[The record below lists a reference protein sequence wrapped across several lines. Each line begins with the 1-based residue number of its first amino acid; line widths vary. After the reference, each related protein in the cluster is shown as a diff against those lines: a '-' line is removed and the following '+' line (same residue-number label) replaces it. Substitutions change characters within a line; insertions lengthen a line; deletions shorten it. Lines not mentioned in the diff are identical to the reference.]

1 MKLNDVYNEWLPVKR
16 RQVKSSTLSCYQLIY
31 LNILAPRFGN
41 TDVEN
46 MGKKVVAAFLYE
58 LLDSGTKSK
67 KYCSD
72 ILIVIKMLIR
82 FAGDELDIDVP
93 DTTWKVIWPTKNKV
107 VTPKLE
113 RYTPEEYRKIV
124 SYVMDNPSPRNL
136 GILLTI
142 CTGMR
147 IGEVC
152 ALQWQD
158 VDLVGKVI
166 HVNKTIERIYL
177 PENIGTDKKKT
188 VVEIGSPKTN
198 SSDRYLFLRTFSLL

>member
-1 MKLNDVYNEWLPVKR
+1 
-16 RQVKSSTLSCYQLIY
+16 
-31 LNILAPRFGN
+31 
-41 TDVEN
+41 
-46 MGKKVVAAFLYE
+46 MGKKVVTAFLYE

-198 SSDRYLFLRTFSLL
+198 SSDRYIPILKDTVSYTHLTLPTTPYV

>member
-16 RQVKSSTLSCYQLIY
+16 RQVKGSTLSCYQLIY

-46 MGKKVVAAFLYE
+46 MGKKVVTAFLYE

-198 SSDRYLFLRTFSLL
+198 SSDL